1 MNEVIEKEK
10 IENMIYEIRG
20 VEVMLDSDL
29 QSFMN
34 AKSGT
39 KEVNQ
44 VVKNNIDKFPKRYSF
59 KLTDQEYKNLWSKYL
74 TANIS
79 SKSRSNP
86 RVFTEQ
92 GVNMLATI
100 LKGKKASQIT
110 LDAFVLIKKYKYYN
124 QDIFKMYV

>member
-79 SKSRSNP
+79 FKYRSNP

-92 GVNMLATI
+92 GVYMLATI

-110 LDAFVLIKKYKYYN
+110 LDAFVLIKK
-124 QDIFKMYV
+124 I